1 MIIDKRSDNTIEEVV
16 NAAALL
22 ESYKIRIIPVALG
35 READVEELTNT
46 TLDKNDLVKA
56 DKNGDS
62 EKTAEEIIM
71 RASKFVYTSLGF
83 ISSKGTQFLLSNARE
98 KKSSCELALGIPCM
112 ITV

>member
-1 MIIDKRSDNTIEEVV
+1 MIIDKKSDNAIEEVR

-22 ESYKIRIIPVALG
+22 EGYKIRVIPVALG

-56 DKNGDS
+56 DKDRDS

-71 RASKFVYTSLGF
+71 RASKFVFT
-83 ISSKGTQFLLSNARE
+83 
-98 KKSSCELALGIPCM
+98 
-112 ITV
+112 